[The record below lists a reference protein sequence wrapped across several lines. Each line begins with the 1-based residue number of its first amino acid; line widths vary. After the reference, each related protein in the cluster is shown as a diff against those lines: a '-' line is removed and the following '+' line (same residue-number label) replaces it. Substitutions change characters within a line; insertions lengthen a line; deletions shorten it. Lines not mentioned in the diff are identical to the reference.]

1 MKLDR
6 NELSTKLYTQFRRIR
21 GGLELSGE
29 RESVIR
35 EQARLAE
42 LNEERALSDYK
53 AGTITY
59 DQYVDRRIEKI
70 EADLDAISGPQERV
84 GDLID
89 LATLAGGLNKYNA
102 RFAY

>member
-1 MKLDR
+1 MLFA
-6 NELSTKLYTQFRRIR
+6 NRRGSR
-21 GGLELSGE
+21 
-29 RESVIR
+29 
-35 EQARLAE
+35 E

-53 AGTITY
+53 AGAIT
-59 DQYVDRRIEKI
+59 YVDRRIEKV